1 MRCIAICNLSL
12 KIGNLSFCAGFVVP
26 KYSFIDHLS
35 AKTYSHSR
43 GSSKAHIIQPRF
55 FPFLQILRVSRDS
68 QFSPPSERCASD
80 PLLETLEARETVDL
94 ILDVMFR

>member
-1 MRCIAICNLSL
+1 MTSEIIAIVAR
-12 KIGNLSFCAGFVVP
+12 SFKGPLPSCFVP

-43 GSSKAHIIQPRF
+43 ESSKANIIQPRF

>member
-1 MRCIAICNLSL
+1 MKLWKKNNQLASAIKNCLFS
-12 KIGNLSFCAGFVVP
+12 VP
-26 KYSFIDHLS
+26 LFNILFTLNS
-35 AKTYSHSR
+35 AKRLKLSHI
-43 GSSKAHIIQPRF
+43 HQPRF
-55 FPFLQILRVSRDS
+55 LFHSQILRVSRDS